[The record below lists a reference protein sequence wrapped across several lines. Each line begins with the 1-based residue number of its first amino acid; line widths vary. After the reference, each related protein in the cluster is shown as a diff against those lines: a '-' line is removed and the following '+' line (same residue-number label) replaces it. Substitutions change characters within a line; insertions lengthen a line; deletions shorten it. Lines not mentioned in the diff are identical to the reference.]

1 MDSARR
7 TARCKMSR
15 TNRHL
20 GSDQVT
26 GGGIVQETIIFSG
39 TIIGEGQR
47 VECEVRATKT
57 TLDGD
62 PPVFSNYR
70 IMESDLTDR
79 LPDGNYE
86 LLVNRERTRF
96 SRDAGRFLSRSY

>member
-1 MDSARR
+1 M
-7 TARCKMSR
+7 
-15 TNRHL
+15 
-20 GSDQVT
+20 
-26 GGGIVQETIIFSG
+26 QETVIFSG

-62 PPVFSNYR
+62 PPLFSGYR
-70 IMESDLTDR
+70 IMESDVTDR

-96 SRDAGRFLSRSY
+96 SRDAGRFLSRPY